1 MQSCGDQIFIGF
13 EKICAIARGRQVP
26 QLFEKLSSR
35 LDRSTT
41 TDKAKHFAN
50 SRIQRYPDPAFGFF
64 LATKLQ
70 SSSTSIK
77 EEAFVLG
84 WLTGNCPA
92 AWTSQR
98 ETVL

>member
-1 MQSCGDQIFIGF
+1 M
-13 EKICAIARGRQVP
+13 AHGRQVP
-26 QLFEKLSSR
+26 QLLEKFSSG

-50 SRIQRYPDPAFGFF
+50 SRIQRYPDPAFRFF

-70 SSSTSIK
+70 SSSTSMK
-77 EEAFVLG
+77 EQAFVLG
-84 WLTGNCPA
+84 WLTGNYPA
-92 AWTSQR
+92 ACTSQR

>member
-1 MQSCGDQIFIGF
+1 MFIGF
-13 EKICAIARGRQVP
+13 EKIRTLAHGRQAL
-26 QLFEKLSSR
+26 QLLEKLSSG

-50 SRIQRYPDPAFGFF
+50 SRIQCYPDPAFGFF

-70 SSSTSIK
+70 SSSTSMK
-77 EEAFVLG
+77 EQTSVCGGLAG
-84 WLTGNCPA
+84 SDWA
-92 AWTSQR
+92 ACTNQQ

>member
-1 MQSCGDQIFIGF
+1 MFIGF
-13 EKICAIARGRQVP
+13 EKICAIARGRQA
-26 QLFEKLSSR
+26 LSLLEKLSSR
-35 LDRSTT
+35 LDRSAA

-50 SRIQRYPDPAFGFF
+50 SRIQRDPDPAFGFF

-77 EEAFVLG
+77 EQAFVLG

-92 AWTSQR
+92 AGTSQR

>member
-1 MQSCGDQIFIGF
+1 
-13 EKICAIARGRQVP
+13 
-26 QLFEKLSSR
+26 LLEKLSGR
-35 LDRSTT
+35 FDQSTT

-50 SRIQRYPDPAFGFF
+50 SRIDRYPADPAFGFF

-98 ETVL
+98 ERVL